1 MAPIIPATRLP
12 HTALRAVLAGVA
24 VLLAAAGLGLPGV
37 AAPRGPIKIG
47 LIVPLTGVFAPN
59 GRDMVNG
66 LQLAFSQAGY
76 RVAGRQIQVLIE
88 DDQGV
93 PAQTLTKARK
103 LVELD
108 KVDLVVGPL
117 TANSGYAL
125 RDYIDEQKIPAVYPI
140 VSADDL
146 TQRKRSPWIIRTG
159 WTSSQP
165 THPFGEY
172 AARVLH
178 YRRIATIA
186 YDFAFGWET
195 VEGFQDTFERTGGR
209 VVLHLWPPIGAP
221 DYSPYLGRIPRDVDA
236 VYATFSGG
244 DALRF
249 LQQYRSYGLEG
260 RIPLLGTGTL
270 TDEHI
275 LFQEGDLAKGIIT
288 ALHYSAALTTPAN
301 RDFVRAYVK
310 AYNRVPSYYSEGTY
324 TGALFIIR
332 GLEAVGGN
340 VENRAAFVAAVRRV
354 VLPDAP
360 RGPVRLDAWGNPI
373 ENVYIRRVD
382 IVNGEPQNTVI
393 HTYPQVSQFWT
404 FNPEEYLKQPVYS
417 RDVPPA
423 HP

>member
-1 MAPIIPATRLP
+1 MARRL
-12 HTALRAVLAGVA
+12 AVLAVLVA
-24 VLLAAAGLGLPGV
+24 LGAALVAGPGA

-66 LQLAFSQAGY
+66 LQLAFSQVGY
-76 RVAGRQIQVLIE
+76 RVAGRQIQVLTE

-108 KVDLVVGPL
+108 KVDLIVGPL

-140 VSADDL
+140 VSSDDL

-165 THPFGEY
+165 NHPFGEY

-178 YRRIATIA
+178 YKRIAAIA
-186 YDFAFGWET
+186 YDFAFGWEN
-195 VEGFQDTFERTGGR
+195 VEGFQDTFERSGGR

-249 LQQYRSYGLEG
+249 LQQYRAYGLEG
-260 RIPLLGTGTL
+260 RIPLIGGGTL

-275 LFQEGDLAKGIIT
+275 LFQEGELAKGIIT
-288 ALHYSAALTTPAN
+288 ALHYSAALNTPAN
-301 RDFVRAYVK
+301 RDFVRAYVR

-332 GLEAVGGN
+332 GLEAVGGT
-340 VENRAAFVAAVRRV
+340 VENRGAFVAAVRKV

-360 RGPVRLDAWGNPI
+360 RGPVRLEAWGNPI

-393 HTYPQVSQFWT
+393 YTYPQVSQFWT
-404 FNPEEYLKQPVYS
+404 FNPEEYLKQPVYT
-417 RDVPPA
+417 RDFPPA